1 MMKKA
6 HGRRWTSEWKI
17 IKKGGKEE
25 KEVDEEMWKKT
36 EEDFK
41 TLKSCLKIPLRDTQ
55 PKILSYIF
63 VFIFSFVRDGKKEE
77 EKKKKKR
84 NKSKR

>member
-1 MMKKA
+1 MDEDE
-6 HGRRWTSEWKI
+6 RVNERLLI
-17 IKKGGKEE
+17 KGGKEE

-36 EEDFK
+36 EEDCK

-63 VFIFSFVRDGKKEE
+63 VFIFSFVRDGKKR
-77 EKKKKKR
+77 KKKKMNNNR
-84 NKSKR
+84 